1 MNNKMA
7 ITAVVVIVVALAAFG
22 TYIIYSDDG
31 ADDGIEVP
39 VSQPSV
45 GDFITTK
52 MTEPDGTVWERTY
65 VLTIAE
71 DDMAAEII
79 VNSYSDKTMWAPY
92 VMDSTDQ
99 FYMIVCDSGEGYDLV
114 GTETIDTAFGER
126 ACNIYED
133 ANGVRYWICPENGVQ
148 YRYVQNGSTCELIGT
163 SLFEGADGLELSQ
176 LSDTR
181 SLSEGDYVNMTRYD
195 NNGLTREF
203 YLLVTG
209 VEDGAYQVEYPN
221 GSQSMTEKA
230 FYDRLGAVDQ
240 IDGSEFIGESV
251 AFVDGA
257 FVPAD
262 LYFDP
267 DQGEYLLV
275 CSDDVCY
282 ISINADG
289 ASVISNSTIHQEY
302 VPYETDSSDLSPEVG
317 DVLYLTRIN
326 GDLNNLAILTDA
338 HSAGIIMMV
347 ITSVDGNSLT
357 YEYTNL
363 VTGETTAQTSTVQD
377 FVERMQPGLVKD
389 DASISVRE
397 TVYGPRLCYNVR
409 VDNADGTITY
419 YSVGVGSGILYLQ
432 QDNLADGTVMLNFL
446 SGYTDLGEPDSME
459 SGSYAVYDNGDGGRM
474 TNVWLFSDTGYYMV
488 AADSDGT
495 VWVFH
500 FDDMGDIEVGGDP
513 DVTDTKTVMGEEM
526 ECSGYTTTYPDGTS
540 ETTWYND
547 RYFMPVINEQHDA
560 DGTLLVTWNLFDTN
574 SDIGTA

>member
-7 ITAVVVIVVALAAFG
+7 IAAVVVIVVALAAFG

-52 MTEPDGTVWERTY
+52 MTEPYGTVWERTY

-99 FYMIVCDSGEGYDLV
+99 FYMIVCGSGEGYDLV

-240 IDGSEFIGESV
+240 IDGSEFIGNPSPSWT
-251 AFVDGA
+251 GLSS
-257 FVPAD
+257 PRT
-262 LYFDP
+262 
-267 DQGEYLLV
+267 
-275 CSDDVCY
+275 CT
-282 ISINADG
+282 SIR
-289 ASVISNSTIHQEY
+289 
-302 VPYETDSSDLSPEVG
+302 
-317 DVLYLTRIN
+317 TR
-326 GDLNNLAILTDA
+326 
-338 HSAGIIMMV
+338 
-347 ITSVDGNSLT
+347 
-357 YEYTNL
+357 
-363 VTGETTAQTSTVQD
+363 
-377 FVERMQPGLVKD
+377 
-389 DASISVRE
+389 ASI
-397 TVYGPRLCYNVR
+397 CW
-409 VDNADGTITY
+409 
-419 YSVGVGSGILYLQ
+419 
-432 QDNLADGTVMLNFL
+432 
-446 SGYTDLGEPDSME
+446 
-459 SGSYAVYDNGDGGRM
+459 YAPM
-474 TNVWLFSDTGYYMV
+474 MS
-488 AADSDGT
+488 A
-495 VWVFH
+495 
-500 FDDMGDIEVGGDP
+500 
-513 DVTDTKTVMGEEM
+513 
-526 ECSGYTTTYPDGTS
+526 TYPSMRMVPPSSATRPSTRSTS
-540 ETTWYND
+540 RTRPIHRTSPP
-547 RYFMPVINEQHDA
+547 RSATSSI
-560 DGTLLVTWNLFDTN
+560 
-574 SDIGTA
+574 

>member
-7 ITAVVVIVVALAAFG
+7 IAAVVVIVVALAAFG

-221 GSQSMTEKA
+221 GSQSMMEEA

-363 VTGETTAQTSTVQD
+363 VTGETTTQTSTIQD

-432 QDNLADGTVMLNFL
+432 QDNLADGTAMLNFL
-446 SGYTDLGEPDSME
+446 SGYTDLGEPDSMG

-500 FDDMGDIEVGGDP
+500 FDDMGDIEVGGDS

>member
-7 ITAVVVIVVALAAFG
+7 IAAVVVIVVALAAFG

-317 DVLYLTRIN
+317 EVLYLTRIN

-363 VTGETTAQTSTVQD
+363 VTGETTTQTSTVQD

-419 YSVGVGSGILYLQ
+419 YSVGVGSSILYLH

-446 SGYTDLGEPDSME
+446 SGYTDLDEPDSMG

-513 DVTDTKTVMGEEM
+513 DVTYTKTVMGEEM
-526 ECSGYTTTYPDGTS
+526 ECSGYTTTYLDGTS

>member
-7 ITAVVVIVVALAAFG
+7 IAAVVVIVVALAAFG

-39 VSQPSV
+39 VSQPPV

-79 VNSYSDKTMWAPY
+79 VNSYSDMTMWAPY

-221 GSQSMTEKA
+221 GSRSMTEKA

-363 VTGETTAQTSTVQD
+363 VTGETTTQTSTVQD

-419 YSVGVGSGILYLQ
+419 YSVGVGSGIFYLQ
-432 QDNLADGTVMLNFL
+432 QDNLADGTAMLNFL
-446 SGYTDLGEPDSME
+446 SGYTDLGEPDSMG

>member
-7 ITAVVVIVVALAAFG
+7 IAAVLVIVVALAAFG

-39 VSQPSV
+39 VSQLSV

-221 GSQSMTEKA
+221 GSQSMTEEA

-302 VPYETDSSDLSPEVG
+302 IPYETDSSDLSPEVG

-363 VTGETTAQTSTVQD
+363 VTGETTTQTSTVQD

-432 QDNLADGTVMLNFL
+432 QDILADGTVMLNFL
-446 SGYTDLGEPDSME
+446 SGYTDLGEPDSMG

-513 DVTDTKTVMGEEM
+513 DVTDTKTVMSEEM

>member
-7 ITAVVVIVVALAAFG
+7 IAAVVVIVVALAAFG
-22 TYIIYSDDG
+22 TCIIYSDDG

-99 FYMIVCDSGEGYDLV
+99 FYMIVCGSGEGYDLV

-163 SLFEGADGLELSQ
+163 SLFEGADWLELSQ

-363 VTGETTAQTSTVQD
+363 VTGETTTQTSTVQD

-432 QDNLADGTVMLNFL
+432 QDILADGTVMLNFL
-446 SGYTDLGEPDSME
+446 SGYTDLGEPDSMG